1 MLCNDAVQ
9 QQLTPNQQNQSA
21 PHGTT
26 ITYHIASTTLEQ
38 LAKQHL
44 LQTTSQT
51 IACTNTPFAYARLR
65 RHPHTHTHTHT
76 RTTTH
81 NMPFHD
87 RLSKTVPCHHSHDKS
102 TGNLSMSLSICGPS
116 EQGLHST
123 STAPPSSSGPISPPP
138 GAEKEGSLTRKQ
150 RCTGPRHM
158 GKLRGNSCL
167 SQQRF
172 HLVATSFAS

>member
-1 MLCNDAVQ
+1 MQRCC
-9 QQLTPNQQNQSA
+9 
-21 PHGTT
+21 
-26 ITYHIASTTLEQ
+26 STTAH
-38 LAKQHL
+38 AKSTKSIRATRHHNYISHRINYIRTTC
-44 LQTTSQT
+44 QTTS
-51 IACTNTPFAYARLR
+51 IANNVANHRMYKHTLRICAATPT
-65 RHPHTHTHTHT
+65 PTHTYTHTHT